1 MTADA
6 FEVTVHSLGHAGAP
20 AGFMVLEDALGNEL
34 ARAALPAFAAPRD
47 LQSITT

>member
-6 FEVTVHSLGHAGAP
+6 IEVTVHSLGHADAP
-20 AGFMVLEDALGNEL
+20 AGFMVLEDAIENEL
-34 ARAALPAFAAPRD
+34 PREAFPALAAPRD